1 MKNFSFE
8 LKDIKPI
15 DDYRKQHNTSVLT
28 ILFTDIENSTKL
40 REELGERGFNKLLEK
55 HDSILLPLIEK
66 HNGLFIKNIGDSI
79 LSIFAQPSDAIECSI
94 NMQDAIFNVPL
105 IKPYLKIRIGIDM
118 GQVAK
123 EQIGGVTKDIFG
135 RFVNRAAR
143 VESLANGGHILTT
156 EAVQDNASG
165 WIDGTRIK
173 WHDHGSYTVKGIEK
187 PVKIWEPYN
196 ANFTVPDKLDQKDK
210 RPEDNQPEDSSCDE
224 QKGIIDTG
232 KIVSHSF
239 PQFQIVQQDILS
251 TSSDLL
257 ICPVNSTLIMADG
270 LCGKIMRLV
279 GIKLQIDAMKYLFKL
294 PLGQVKILKGNSQW
308 KYIAIANTVG
318 SLFSSTASSE
328 QKLISNIVYNTLKKS
343 EALAVTTI
351 HSPLLGTGAGR
362 INIERSIDETH
373 NSLIRYSKGRSKT
386 QLSFKI
392 FISNPEIF
400 THAKIYMDSN
410 PNFLKPG
417 PQLKN

>member
-1 MKNFSFE
+1 MKNLPIE
-8 LKDIKPI
+8 LKDLKPV
-15 DDYRKQHNTSVLT
+15 DEYRKQHNTSVLT

-40 REELGERGFNKLLEK
+40 REELGEKGFNELLEK

-94 NMQDAIFNVPL
+94 TMQDAIFNAPL
-105 IKPYLKIRIGIDM
+105 IKPFLKIRIGIDM

-123 EQIGGVTKDIFG
+123 EQIGGITKDIFG

-156 EAVQDNASG
+156 EAVQDNVSG
-165 WIDGTRIK
+165 WIEGTRIK
-173 WHDHGSYTVKGIEK
+173 WYDHGLYYVKGIEK
-187 PVKIWEPYN
+187 PVKICEPYN
-196 ANFTVPDKLDQKDK
+196 ANFSLPDKLDQKHK
-210 RPEDNQPEDSSCDE
+210 RPEDNLVEDSSSHE
-224 QKGIIDTG
+224 LKSIIDNG

-239 PQFQIVQQDILS
+239 PHFQIVQQDILN

-257 ICPVNSTLIMADG
+257 VCPVNSTLIMADG

-279 GIKLQIDAMKYLFKL
+279 GIKLQMDAMKYVFKL

-318 SLFSSTASSE
+318 SLFSRRSSSGE
-328 QKLISNIVYNTLKKS
+328 KLISNIVYNTLEKS
-343 EALAVTTI
+343 EALSITTI
-351 HSPLLGTGAGR
+351 HSPLLGTGAGK
-362 INIERSIDETH
+362 INIERSMDETH
-373 NSLIRYSKGRSKT
+373 KALISYCKKRSGMK
-386 QLSFKI
+386 LSFKI
-392 FISNPEIF
+392 FINDPENF
-400 THAKIYMDSN
+400 TNAKIYMDSHY
-410 PNFLKPG
+410 NFPTTG
-417 PQLKN
+417 